1 MSENM
6 HHLYNR
12 VPHLG
17 DSYAIGVRAG
27 VILPVAQT
35 TSPGVCL
42 DSSSPRP
49 STQVAANAD
58 PVCACPL
65 HCACS
70 FHSGA
75 SAGPPCLHSCL
86 PLTQHAHASQRGFLK

>member
-27 VILPVAQT
+27 VILPDAQT

-49 STQVAANAD
+49 CTQVVANAD
-58 PVCACPL
+58 PVCACPP

-75 SAGPPCLHSCL
+75 LQDL
-86 PLTQHAHASQRGFLK
+86 RASILASL